1 MQNKL
6 TEAEKKALI
15 EQKREV
21 QRILRGVPE
30 EAIDLLKEE
39 FGYGYPVYEWQDNR
53 GNLLPFTPEER
64 AQRAIHKDGQHS
76 VISFILQYR

>member
-1 MQNKL
+1 M
-6 TEAEKKALI
+6 
-15 EQKREV
+15 
-21 QRILRGVPE
+21 RGISD

-39 FGYGYPVYEWQDNR
+39 FGYGYPVYEWVDKN
-53 GNLLPFTPEER
+53 NVPLPFSPEER